1 MNNQNN
7 QNQADPQAEAEKLN
21 AIANIIAAGGGA
33 VGTIGGLFGK
43 GPQTQPYNPPA
54 DNYTKTD
61 DNKKKQ
67 NQLLIYGGIAVVVIV
82 ILLMF
87 KKK

>member
-1 MNNQNN
+1 MEN
-7 QNQADPQAEAEKLN
+7 QNQANPQAEGEKLN
-21 AIANIIAAGGGA
+21 AIANIISAGGGA
-33 VGTIGGLFGK
+33 IGTIGGLFGK
-43 GPQTQPYNPPA
+43 GPQTQPYNPSA
-54 DNYTKTD
+54 DNSTKTD

-87 KKK
+87 KK